1 LVKFWNQE
9 DGAVLFFD
17 PALWWLPILG
27 VPLLAFLIALEIRA
41 RKNGQTADRRGAD
54 KRGG

>member
-1 LVKFWNQE
+1 M
-9 DGAVLFFD
+9 FFD

-54 KRGG
+54 KRGDSR